1 MEPELVI
8 ASSSVDAGIGCWDLE
23 TGVKQPLHYKSC
35 ASTRHGLSAVGSRF
49 LASSQLRDPKVKNGF
64 IHYWSWSKPGVEVK
78 SFLAEPIKPIAANPE
93 GTYIVGGGISGKI
106 YLWETATGRLLLE
119 RWEAHLR
126 PITCLVFNDDG
137 SLLVSGSE
145 DGIVKVWPLL
155 KVLDDRETDKPS
167 HRYLYNF
174 SDHTMP
180 ITDLVIGYGGWNA
193 VIVSAS
199 EDRTCKVWSLSK
211 GELLRS
217 VAFPCIINALV
228 LDPAETVFYAGGKD
242 GKIYIVALSASS
254 SSSKSPWLHIIG
266 SLSSGSDAVTSL
278 AYSTS
283 KNWLLAG
290 SEDGSIRVW
299 DPKNM
304 NLIRGFHH
312 EKGILCL
319 FPDLSSQFFPET
331 GPVNNLQVTRRR
343 KSSLPPPLQK
353 FQASKDDKSLTDAV
367 IALPHTNSNRL
378 KAAYVTSPLI
388 DNQLIELQQKGS
400 SAAAEMGVAKVKHDL
415 AESRQMVKRL
425 KTTYE
430 SLHKFCM
437 DEILEG
443 DGPPKG

>member
-35 ASTRHGLSAVGSRF
+35 TSTRHGLSAVGSRF
-49 LASSQLRDPKVKNGF
+49 LASSQLQDPKLKNGF

-78 SFLAEPIKPIAANPE
+78 SFLAEPIKPIAANSE

-145 DGIVKVWPLL
+145 DDTVKVWPLL
-155 KVLDDRETDKPS
+155 KVLDDREPDKPS

-199 EDRTCKVWSLSK
+199 EDQTCKVWSLSK

-217 VAFPCIINALV
+217 VVFPCIINALV

-242 GKIYIVALSASS
+242 GKIYIVALSANSP
-254 SSSKSPWLHIIG
+254 SSKSPWLHIIG
-266 SLSSGSDAVTSL
+266 SLSSGSKNLSDAVTSL

-304 NLIRGFHH
+304 NLIHGFHH
-312 EKGILCL
+312 EKGL
-319 FPDLSSQFFPET
+319 
-331 GPVNNLQVTRRR
+331 VNNLQVTRRR
-343 KSSLPPPLQK
+343 KSSLPPPLQN
-353 FQASKDDKSLTDAV
+353 FQASKDDKSSL
-367 IALPHTNSNRL
+367 LHTNMG
-378 KAAYVTSPLI
+378 PCLI
-388 DNQLIELQQKGS
+388 LLQQKGS
-400 SAAAEMGVAKVKHDL
+400 SAAAEMGVAKAKHDL